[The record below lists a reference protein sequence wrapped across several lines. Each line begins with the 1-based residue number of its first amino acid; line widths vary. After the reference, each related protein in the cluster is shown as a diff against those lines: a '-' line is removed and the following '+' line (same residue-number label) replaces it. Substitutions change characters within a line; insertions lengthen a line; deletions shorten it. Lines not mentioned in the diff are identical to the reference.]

1 MCFELP
7 RLHVQHLPSSEES
20 CRSKAEEAKSLQ
32 VAIMSIPVSHK
43 SQPLQSAVPPKASIV
58 RTRRSC
64 RKRAMKRDLP
74 RIRISSFVTMWWLM
88 AVASRRFREMG
99 FNMIKSGGF
108 TKASGRQF
116 GGGIPSRHLV
126 LASATMSGSSGKLLA
141 ACRSTLKDSE
151 AMWSTYTRQC
161 LPGPTAYSSLSGFG
175 APAFGSDPM
184 AHRSLGLHLAP
195 QRHCCQIDALIE
207 VCAFGGQFR
216 KHGVRSSRA
225 ATSLQTIRC
234 LRERYH
240 QGQTKVV
247 CTVCR
252 ST

>member
-99 FNMIKSGGF
+99 FNMIKSGGIHKSF
-108 TKASGRQF
+108 
-116 GGGIPSRHLV
+116 
-126 LASATMSGSSGKLLA
+126 
-141 ACRSTLKDSE
+141 RSTVWRWHPISSSRPCLRHHVWVQWEVAGGLQEHLK
-151 AMWSTYTRQC
+151 
-161 LPGPTAYSSLSGFG
+161 GFG
-175 APAFGSDPM
+175 SHVEHLHPPM
-184 AHRSLGLHLAP
+184 PTRAYGLQLALWIRST
-195 QRHCCQIDALIE
+195 C
-207 VCAFGGQFR
+207 FR
-216 KHGVRSSRA
+216 K
-225 ATSLQTIRC
+225 
-234 LRERYH
+234 
-240 QGQTKVV
+240 
-247 CTVCR
+247 
-252 ST
+252 